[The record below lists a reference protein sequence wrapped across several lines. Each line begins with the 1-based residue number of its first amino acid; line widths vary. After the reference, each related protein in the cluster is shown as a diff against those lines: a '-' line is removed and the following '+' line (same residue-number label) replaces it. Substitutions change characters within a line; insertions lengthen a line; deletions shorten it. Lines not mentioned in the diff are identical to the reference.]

1 MDKFTLTD
9 DEYVLLKK
17 LIEDADFKT
26 KESFKNMCNK
36 YFCKPANIKND
47 DAHSDGIDINEKF
60 VVLIDG
66 ERHEHI
72 IKTSLDKSNGDEI
85 LNDSPLAQA
94 ILGKH
99 PGETFVYE
107 SDGVKHYCRIVSV
120 DNNDF

>member
-1 MDKFTLTD
+1 MDKIILTD
-9 DEYVLLKK
+9 EEYVLLKK
-17 LIEDADFKT
+17 LIDNTDLKT
-26 KESFKNMCNK
+26 KESLKNMCNK
-36 YFCKPANIKND
+36 YFSKPTNIKND
-47 DAHSDGIDINEKF
+47 DAHYDGIYINEMF

-66 ERHEHI
+66 EKHEHI
-72 IKTSLDKSNGDEI
+72 IKTSLNKSNGDEI

-120 DNNDF
+120 ENNDF